1 MSQDLKE
8 LLRKSLPGR
17 EKLAERPRVGS
28 CLSYLRNTEKA
39 SVPEVESAKGRIVV
53 NEGERENSESLDHLG
68 WLAPIRST
76 AFTLSE
82 LEKQLD
88 YFEPEEKHDFNCV
101 LKASL

>member
-1 MSQDLKE
+1 M
-8 LLRKSLPGR
+8 LRKSLPGR

-39 SVPEVESAKGRIVV
+39 SVPEVESAKGRILV

-88 YFEPEEKHDFNCV
+88 YFEPEEKHDFNRV